1 MRFCADSIRSCFFI
15 EKSGASRGCPCLLEK
30 AMTLSPNVVVL
41 LRPRWE
47 LMSAFRCAW
56 KCSNHAALVTLKGA
70 ARFSN
75 DDGTNL
81 AQTTASLPSPLVGF
95 HLQVDF
101 LNKIH
106 HLFSVHKPSSL
117 QLYASVIVA
126 LE

>member
-15 EKSGASRGCPCLLEK
+15 EKFGSYRLSLLTGKGYDALTERCGS
-30 AMTLSPNVVVL
+30 SPSSMGTHV
-41 LRPRWE
+41 
-47 LMSAFRCAW
+47 SFQYAW
-56 KCSNHAALVTLKGA
+56 KCLNHATLVTLKGA

-75 DDGTNL
+75 DDSTNL

-106 HLFSVHKPSSL
+106 LLFSVHKPSSL
-117 QLYASVIVA
+117 QLYASVSVA